1 MALVIYRLR
10 SLGTEEETMQ
20 IKKITSAEPLWFSP
34 AERMTNEQ
42 LQNEY
47 NYIRAEQ
54 ITRKLLE
61 KGLISSIEHDRIMV
75 ENRRVFSPYL
85 ADLYSDN

>member
-1 MALVIYRLR
+1 
-10 SLGTEEETMQ
+10 MQ
-20 IKKITSAEPLWFSP
+20 ITKITSHEQLQELSS
-34 AERMTNEQ
+34 ERMTDKQ

-54 ITRKLLE
+54 ITRKLFDN
-61 KGLISSIEHDRIMV
+61 GLISAGEYNRIMA

-85 ADLYSDN
+85 ADLYPDNSLL

>member
-1 MALVIYRLR
+1 
-10 SLGTEEETMQ
+10 MQ
-20 IKKITSAEPLWFSP
+20 VTKITSPEQLQSSP
-34 AERMTNEQ
+34 SERMTNEQ

-54 ITRKLLE
+54 ITRKRLE
-61 KGLISSIEHDRIMV
+61 KGLISAGEYDRIMT

-85 ADLYSDN
+85 ADLYPDNALL

>member
-1 MALVIYRLR
+1 
-10 SLGTEEETMQ
+10 MQ
-20 IKKITSAEPLWFSP
+20 VTKITFSEQLK
-34 AERMTNEQ
+34 ALSSERMTNEQ

-54 ITRKLLE
+54 ITRKLFDN
-61 KGLISSIEHDRIMV
+61 GLISAGEYDRIMA

-85 ADLYSDN
+85 ADLYPDNSLL